1 MADIQHNIDT
11 HTIEA
16 ETVHSAPRK
25 GNKFAWIALALTIG
39 AWCAL
44 MWSNGYVA
52 LAVGALAVT
61 SGFIGLR
68 GSSINIKRLSITAII
83 ASTVLIVIL
92 VAFLIVIKIGMA
104 V

>member
-16 ETVHSAPRK
+16 ESGHNAPRK
-25 GNKFAWIALALTIG
+25 SNKFAWIALALTIG

-68 GSSINIKRLSITAII
+68 GSSTNIKRLSITAII
-83 ASTVLIVIL
+83 ASTVLIVVL
-92 VAFLIVIKIGMA
+92 AAFLIVIKIGMA

>member
-16 ETVHSAPRK
+16 ETVHTAPRK

-68 GSSINIKRLSITAII
+68 GSSANIKRLS
-83 ASTVLIVIL
+83 VC
-92 VAFLIVIKIGMA
+92 
-104 V
+104 

>member
-16 ETVHSAPRK
+16 ETVHTAPRK

-61 SGFIGLR
+61 SGFIGLH
-68 GSSINIKRLSITAII
+68 GSSTNIKRLSITAII
-83 ASTVLIVIL
+83 ASTVLIVVL
-92 VAFLIVIKIGMA
+92 AAFLIVIKIGMA